1 MPHIVVDQVRTRER
15 DPSYA
20 YWNVRPARSLVVF
33 VHGWGGHCTDTWK
46 PAAGY
51 IAAHDGAGAGH
62 DLLFY
67 AYDSRNQPAGVS
79 AARLARYLKE
89 FLADPSAAINA
100 SAKVELRKQPT
111 AYRSVVFLCHS
122 LGAVVTR
129 QALLDLAT
137 RSDAPPPW
145 LALVRLALF
154 APAHKGALAT
164 EVGNTL
170 LSELL
175 GTPGRA
181 IGAALQLK
189 WQSLLDLERG
199 SSFLTTLEQDSR
211 DYLQR
216 NPGAGCAR
224 AAVVAWASEDP
235 IVVRQNFAQD
245 APAEVVDDTT
255 HVSICKPAQ
264 REHDAYALMT
274 ALL

>member
-20 YWNVRPARSLVVF
+20 YWNVRPAQSLVVF

-79 AARLARYLKE
+79 AAQLARYLLD
-89 FLADPSAAINA
+89 FLADPTAAINA
-100 SAKVELRKQPT
+100 SAKFGLRRQAT
-111 AYRSVVFLCHS
+111 AYQSVIFLCHS

-129 QALLDLAT
+129 QALLDLAA
-137 RSDAPPPW
+137 RSNAPPAW
-145 LALVRLALF
+145 LNRVRLALF

-175 GTPGRA
+175 GAPGRA
-181 IGAALQLK
+181 IGAALRLK
-189 WQSLLDLERG
+189 WQSLLDLEQG
-199 SSFLTTLEQDSR
+199 SSFLATLEQDSR
-211 DYLQR
+211 AYLQH

-224 AAVVAWASEDP
+224 AAVVAWASNDL
-235 IVVRQNFAQD
+235 IVVRQNFALD
-245 APAEVVDDTT
+245 VPAEVVNGTD